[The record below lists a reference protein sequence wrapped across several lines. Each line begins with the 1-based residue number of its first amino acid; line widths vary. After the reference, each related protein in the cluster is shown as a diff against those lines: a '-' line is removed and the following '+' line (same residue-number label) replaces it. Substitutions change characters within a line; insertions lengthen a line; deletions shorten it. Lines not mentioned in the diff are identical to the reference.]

1 MRLRALGA
9 LTVSIAVVGGIAPL
23 TAQAATTPHAAV
35 GTAPTEFYLA
45 HGNSAT
51 ADGGTVIDS
60 TSPVVSVSTNLE
72 SVTASVSGWEVSL
85 TSSTALAPGT
95 YTSGVSLQSTS
106 GNAYSCDT
114 GSFTIIE
121 MSATDVNATFNFNCG
136 PTASTPDSVGFLRYN
151 ATLTTPVPAPPSSA
165 QPITDPPNSGTTS
178 ANADEFSFISGQGDY
193 IGQGSPA
200 DYTGS
205 NVVVTGT
212 QGWAAVNAGGWS
224 LSLSAPIGGLLVPGT
239 YTGATGYP
247 LNSGSAPGISVF
259 GDGRGCDSYY
269 GTFTIYQIASD
280 STGALTQLNATFTQ
294 TCDAITS
301 PPLVGFIRYNA
312 TEPTPVPALLTAS
325 LKPSISG
332 AESDGASDVTLA
344 ATGNATAG
352 ASYSYD
358 FGDQT
363 TATVSTD
370 TSATKPEYE
379 GTYPI
384 AVTVTDAG
392 QTYSTPTQW
401 FTVGDGYHAV
411 TPLRLLD
418 TRKGTGGTT
427 GPIAKDGKVVLSLP
441 ASITDSGHGP
451 LTAVVLNLTVT
462 QPTALGLVNAYSTGL
477 PQNPTTSNLNFG
489 KGQTI
494 ANLVTVPMIA
504 GGQVVLSVN
513 SGGTEQLLADLEGYY
528 TAGDD
533 STDAGYGL
541 VTPTRILNTRNG
553 VGGAGGR
560 VAGGKTIKLK
570 LPSSVPTGAT
580 AIALNVTAVAP
591 SSAGDLD
598 VFPDGSTAGTSNV
611 NYPAGATVPNMV
623 IVSVPADRTIDFKN
637 GGGGAVDILADLD
650 GYFSDAATSKFVPY
664 FPVRLFDTRKAG
676 GALDSYSY
684 EWYAMAYALQ
694 VPTSALTAALYNVT
708 VTQPTGSGYVSV
720 VPDPISKVPA
730 VSNLNF
736 VKGETIAN
744 SVLAPMTNGVQ
755 DYFNGSPAGSIQLIS
770 DFFGYFAKPLATTAP
785 PTAPP
790 TSAFTASVRGN
801 AVGTPA
807 ARLSKPADT
816 LH

>member
-23 TAQAATTPHAAV
+23 SAQAATAPRAAV

-45 HGNSAT
+45 HGNT
-51 ADGGTVIDS
+51 ASVNGGTLIDD
-60 TSPVVSVSTNLE
+60 TSPVVSVSDNLE
-72 SVTASVSGWEVSL
+72 SVTAIDSGWQVSL

-95 YTSGVSLQSTS
+95 YTSGISLTSTS
-106 GNAYSCDT
+106 GTAYSCTT

-121 MSATDVNATFNFNCG
+121 MSATDVNATFSLDCG

-151 ATLTTPVPAPPSSA
+151 ATLATPVPATPSSA
-165 QPITDPPNSGTTS
+165 QPATDPPNSGTTS
-178 ANADEFSFISGQGDY
+178 ANADEFSFISASGDY
-193 IGQGSPA
+193 IGGGTPA

-205 NVVVTGT
+205 NVVVSGT
-212 QGWAAVNAGGWS
+212 QGWVEADAGDWT
-224 LSLSAPIGGLLVPGT
+224 LNLSAPAGGLLVPGT
-239 YTGATGYP
+239 YSGATRYP
-247 LNSGSAPGISVF
+247 FNSGSAPGISVY
-259 GDGRGCDSYY
+259 GDGRGCNNDY
-269 GTFTIYQIASD
+269 GTFTIYQIASN
-280 STGALTQLNATFTQ
+280 SSGAITQLNATFSQ
-294 TCDAITS
+294 TCEQTTN

-332 AESDGASDVTLA
+332 AESDGASDVTLT

-358 FGDQT
+358 FGDGT
-363 TATVSTD
+363 AATVSTSS
-370 TSATKPEYE
+370 SATKPEYE
-379 GTYPI
+379 GTFPI

-392 QTYSTPTQW
+392 QTYTTPTQW
-401 FTVGDGYHAV
+401 YTVGDGYHAV

-427 GPIAKDGKVVLSLP
+427 GPIAKDGKVILTLP
-441 ASITDSGHGP
+441 ASVTDSGHGP

-462 QPTALGLVNAYSTGL
+462 APTALGLVTAYSTGL
-477 PQNPTTSNLNFG
+477 SQNPTTSNLNFG

-494 ANLVTVPMIA
+494 ANLVTVPMVA

-528 TAGDD
+528 TAGNDA
-533 STDAGYGL
+533 TNAGYGL

-580 AIALNVTAVAP
+580 AIALNVTAVSP
-591 SSAGDLD
+591 SSAGDIA
-598 VFPDGSTAGTSNV
+598 VFPDGSTPGTSNV
-611 NYPAGATVPNMV
+611 NYPAGATIPNMV
-623 IVSVPADRTIDFKN
+623 IVSVPTDRTIDFKN

-650 GYFSDAATSKFVPY
+650 GYFSDTATSKFVPY
-664 FPVRLFDTRKAG
+664 FPIRLFDTRKSG
-676 GALDSYSY
+676 GALDSYYY
-684 EWYAMAYALQ
+684 ERYTMAYGLQ
-694 VPTSALTAALYNVT
+694 VPASALTAALYNVT

-720 VPDPISKVPA
+720 VPDPISATPS

-744 SVLAPMTNGVQ
+744 SVLAPMTNGDQ
-755 DYFNGSPAGSIQLIS
+755 DYFNGSPVGSIQLIS

-785 PTAPP
+785 PT
-790 TSAFTASVRGN
+790 SAATASVRGN

-807 ARLSKPADT
+807 VRLSKPADS